1 MKYLIVD
8 DNKLA
13 RMALKQIA
21 SGINELELVAECQ
34 SALEAYNVLA
44 SEPID
49 LILLDIEMPE
59 VTGLEFAK
67 TLIEK
72 NALIIFTTGK
82 SEYAIDA
89 FNTNVV
95 DYIVKPVSLSRL
107 LTAVQKA
114 KEVIA
119 KRTSNDNVS
128 LNFFFIKDK
137 GALKKLIID
146 DILFFEAMGDY
157 VKIHTSEKSYAIHS
171 TMKKIEEKLN
181 EELFVRVH
189 RSTIV
194 ALKHIEQIED
204 GVIKIAQHKISLADT
219 YKSKLNEK
227 LNLI

>member
-34 SALEAYNVLA
+34 SAIEAYNILA

-82 SEYAIDA
+82 TEYAIDA

-119 KRTSNDNVS
+119 KRTSKDNVS
-128 LNFFFIKDK
+128 LNFFFLKDK

-157 VKIHTSEKSYAIHS
+157 VKIHTSEKTYAIHS

-194 ALKHIEQIED
+194 ALKHIERIED
-204 GVIKIAQHKISLADT
+204 GEIIIGLHHISLADT

>member
-21 SGINELELVAECQ
+21 SGIIELELVAECQ
-34 SALEAYNVLA
+34 SAIEAYNILA

-82 SEYAIDA
+82 TEYAIDA

-128 LNFFFIKDK
+128 LNFFFIKDNY
-137 GALKKLIID
+137 LSDFYFYMIP
-146 DILFFEAMGDY
+146 FE
-157 VKIHTSEKSYAIHS
+157 
-171 TMKKIEEKLN
+171 
-181 EELFVRVH
+181 
-189 RSTIV
+189 
-194 ALKHIEQIED
+194 
-204 GVIKIAQHKISLADT
+204 
-219 YKSKLNEK
+219 
-227 LNLI
+227 